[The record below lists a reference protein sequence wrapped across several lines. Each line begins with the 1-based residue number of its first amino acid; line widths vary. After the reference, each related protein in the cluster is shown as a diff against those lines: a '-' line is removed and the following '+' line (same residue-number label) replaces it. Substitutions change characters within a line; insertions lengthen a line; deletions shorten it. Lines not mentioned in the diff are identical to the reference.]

1 MKDPLQAFKQHEL
14 IFDED
19 ETVAILKFIFRGQD
33 RVVDALTINT
43 KVRSFAQ
50 AALLIAAERSYA
62 IGFVEATFSSVTRP
76 TASVK
81 KALGKLIKNLGKHG
95 MKQFTQRDLMTVDIY
110 ETVRAY
116 VAYQYVHILQNM
128 KAMNYARNPIGRSKL
143 QGSTI
148 DPTGVV

>member
-14 IFDED
+14 IFNDD
-19 ETVAILKFIFRGQD
+19 ETVAILKFIFRGQN

-50 AALLIAAERSYA
+50 ASLLIVAERSYA
-62 IGFVEATFSSVTRP
+62 MGFIEATFSSVTSP

-81 KALGKLIKNLGKHG
+81 NALGKLIKNLGKHG
-95 MKQFTQRDLMTVDIY
+95 MKLFTQRDLLTIDIY
-110 ETVRAY
+110 EAARAY

-128 KAMNYARNPIGRSKL
+128 KVMNYASNPIGRAKL
-143 QGSTI
+143 QGLTV
-148 DPTGVV
+148 DQTGVV